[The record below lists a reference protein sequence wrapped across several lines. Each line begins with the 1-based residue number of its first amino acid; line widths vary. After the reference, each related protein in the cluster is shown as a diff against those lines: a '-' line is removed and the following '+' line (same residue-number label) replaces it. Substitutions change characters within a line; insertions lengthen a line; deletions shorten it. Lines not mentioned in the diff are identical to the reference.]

1 MKGLQEIRQPASEVA
16 STETAQRSL
25 LQRIAA
31 SQTFQRSTRLRD
43 LLVDIG
49 EHSLAAQTDELS
61 EHAIGVRVFGRP
73 DNYNPSEDNIVR
85 SSVRQLRVKL
95 KDYFD
100 SEGRSELIIVDIPKG
115 SYLAVFHERPVANL
129 PTPTSIVETAPHRQE
144 RRTSRLTLVLV
155 IACAAL
161 LASCVGLAEYAF
173 TLPAPAH
180 EARSLMAVIFNQSSG
195 PVRFVLTDSVLVLL
209 NAMGSTTTVDNYAD
223 QKFFPDVDGRA
234 PEATRN
240 LFNTLKTR
248 QITSLADVQ
257 ILFKLM
263 QNTPDLARRIE
274 LKHAKHMSAREFKEG
289 NFIVTGSPVSNPWS
303 ALFDSSS
310 NFQIDPSK
318 SGIRNVAPI
327 GSEPAEFLPI
337 PEERIDVARIAL
349 LKNLSGNGLVLLIAG
364 RSMEGTEGAGE
375 FLLRDDSLPLVRK
388 TLRLRASDPIPSF
401 ELALQVRMLEGTARS
416 SRIIAWRR
424 H

>member
-1 MKGLQEIRQPASEVA
+1 MKALQELRQPASEVGTSA
-16 STETAQRSL
+16 TQQRSL
-25 LQRIAA
+25 LHRIAV

-49 EHSLAAQTDELS
+49 EHSLAGQTDELS
-61 EHAIGVRVFGRP
+61 EHSIGVRVFGRP
-73 DNYNPSEDNIVR
+73 ENYNPSEDNIVR

-100 SEGRSELIIVDIPKG
+100 SEGHSEPLIVDIPKG
-115 SYLAVFHERPVANL
+115 SYLAVFHQRPVVESPP
-129 PTPTSIVETAPHRQE
+129 PTTIIETTPNRPD
-144 RRTSRLTLVLV
+144 RRASRLTVFLVV
-155 IACAAL
+155 ACAAL
-161 LASCVGLAEYAF
+161 LAACIGLAEYAF
-173 TLPAPAH
+173 SLPAPSR
-180 EARSLMAVIFNQSSG
+180 EARNLMAALFNQSSG

-223 QKFFPDVDGRA
+223 QKFFPDLDGRA
-234 PEATRN
+234 PEVTRK
-240 LFNTLKTR
+240 LFSTLKTR

-263 QNTPDLARRIE
+263 QTTPGLARRIE

-289 NFIVTGSPVSNPWS
+289 NFIITGSPLSNPWS

-310 NFQIDPSK
+310 NFQIDPAK
-318 SGIRNVAPI
+318 SGIKNAAPI
-327 GSEPAEFLPI
+327 GSEPAEFLPVAQ
-337 PEERIDVARIAL
+337 ERIDVARIAL

-364 RSMEGTEGAGE
+364 RNMEGTEGAGE

-388 TLRLRASDPIPSF
+388 TLGLRASDPIPSF
-401 ELALQVRMLEGTARS
+401 ELVLQVRMLEGTARS
-416 SRIIAWRR
+416 SKIIAWRR